1 MELRPSKPGYDFNVA
16 DLRRAEVSQQSAAN
30 IILSAQQSG
39 APASSP
45 DGMAA
50 LLAAILKQQ
59 RPRNASYAP
68 FPFNYDIWRQQQ
80 VLTKNENRAYL
91 LIQNVGMGDL
101 MLVFEEAPN
110 TVQDFSA
117 IDDQQTLVIKQTR
130 AIRII
135 AGGSY
140 EPSIPPTNSIT
151 IFTLNTAT
159 NGLVVEG

>member
-1 MELRPSKPGYDFNVA
+1 MQLRPSKPGYEFNVA
-16 DLRRAEVSQQSAAN
+16 DLRRASIAPQEAGN
-30 IILSAQQSG
+30 IILAAQQSG
-39 APASSP
+39 AVASSP

-59 RPRNASYAP
+59 RPRNANYAP

-80 VLTKNENRAYL
+80 VLTQNENRGYL

-101 MLVFEEAPN
+101 MIVFEEAPN

-117 IDDQQTLVIKQTR
+117 VTDQQTLVIKQTR
-130 AIRII
+130 AVRLL

-140 EPSIPPTNSIT
+140 EPQIPPINSIT
-151 IFTLNTAT
+151 LFTLNTAT